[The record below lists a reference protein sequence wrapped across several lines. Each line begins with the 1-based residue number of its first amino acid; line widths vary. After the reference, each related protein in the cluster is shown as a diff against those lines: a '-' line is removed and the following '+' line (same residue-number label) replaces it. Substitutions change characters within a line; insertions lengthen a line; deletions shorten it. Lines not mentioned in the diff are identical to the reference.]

1 MGTVFSFDIR
11 SPGVSTEAL
20 QKTID
25 WLHWVDAVFSTY
37 RPDSQINRLDRGE
50 LVLAQCDPEVREVLE
65 LSAQAKVSTDGYFTV
80 SIDHHLDPSGMVKG
94 WAIERASEML
104 REAGSSA
111 HAINGGGDIQFC
123 GEAAPGRPWAVGIA
137 DPFRQNALAATVTV
151 SDLAVATSSI
161 AERGLHV
168 INPLTGQ
175 PAKELASVTL
185 IGARLSQVDAYA
197 TAALAMGNGAREWIE
212 ALDHIEG
219 LTIGP
224 AGETWQST
232 GFTKHSVNS

>member
-1 MGTVFSFDIR
+1 MTDAAPLRRVESCMGTVFSFDIR

-111 HAINGGGDIQFC
+111 HAINGAETF
-123 GEAAPGRPWAVGIA
+123 
-137 DPFRQNALAATVTV
+137 
-151 SDLAVATSSI
+151 SS
-161 AERGLHV
+161 AERRHPDALG
-168 INPLTGQ
+168 P
-175 PAKELASVTL
+175 SVLQIRFVKTPSRP
-185 IGARLSQVDAYA
+185 RLRSAIWRWRRRA
-197 TAALAMGNGAREWIE
+197 
-212 ALDHIEG
+212 
-219 LTIGP
+219 
-224 AGETWQST
+224 
-232 GFTKHSVNS
+232 